1 MDSLPVELLE
11 AIVHDIS
18 PGHTLLQARLLNRTF
33 CAMIT
38 PLVFERVN
46 VANTPESAEAF
57 SNIVRSKT
65 LACLVQEI
73 SFREAYVV
81 SKGEG
86 LYLFQ
91 DRCAQTY
98 CRGRCDIGSRQA
110 WIPLPLG
117 HPLAVSN
124 ALENSL
130 TSSFTYLCHLPSIKS
145 LSLTF
150 WSASRQFWSP
160 YPWALQ
166 MAILRAI
173 SGQLPLATL
182 TSLSINGLYAYHGP
196 QYDKPAFQN
205 LFRGLDAIRIS
216 PSWGLEPPP
225 PDLRPSFVYFWEHT
239 MRLRVLSPLASF
251 SRSLTSFTLHS
262 DLDVGVVPRVDFS
275 QLDFPELASLSLQ
288 MILFNEETHV
298 SDFIVRHKHTLRSLH
313 LAQCHIA
320 SYGLLESPPQVWS
333 QIWTHFADELE
344 ALVQLSVEPGHNA
357 NQVRPHHSSYVH
369 LDERVGHSYMRVD
382 EKTSAEDDMAELM
395 FHEVVRARRRK
406 LTCQEYMV

>member
-11 AIVHDIS
+11 AIVQDIS

-33 CAMIT
+33 CAMVT
-38 PLVFERVN
+38 PLAFKRVN
-46 VANTPESAEAF
+46 VTNTPESAEAF

-73 SFREAYVV
+73 FFREAYSV
-81 SKGEG
+81 SKEEG
-86 LYLFQ
+86 LE
-91 DRCAQTY
+91 
-98 CRGRCDIGSRQA
+98 
-110 WIPLPLG
+110 
-117 HPLAVSN
+117 

-130 TSSFTYLCHLPSIKS
+130 TSSFSYLRRLPLIKC
-145 LSLTF
+145 LS
-150 WSASRQFWSP
+150 QFYSP
-160 YPWALQ
+160 SPWALQ
-166 MAILRAI
+166 MAILRGI
-173 SGQLPLATL
+173 SVQLPLATL
-182 TSLSINGLYAYHGP
+182 TSLTINGLFAYHGP
-196 QYDKPAFQN
+196 QYDTPDFQN

-225 PDLRPSFVYFWEHT
+225 PHIRPSFVFFWEHT
-239 MRLRVLSPLASF
+239 MQLRVLSPLASF

-262 DLDVGVVPRVDFS
+262 NLDVGVVPRVDFS
-275 QLDFPELASLSLQ
+275 QLDFPALASLSLQ

-298 SDFIVRHKHTLRSLH
+298 EDFIVRHKLTLKSLH

-320 SYGLLESPPQVWS
+320 SYSVLEGPPQVWS

-369 LDERVGHSYMRVD
+369 LDERAGHSYLRVD
-382 EKTSAEDDMAELM
+382 EKTSAEDDMAERM
-395 FHEVVRARRRK
+395 FHEVVRSRRHK
-406 LTCQEYMV
+406 LTSQEYMV